1 LAVDF
6 LDDDFFFAGDFLL
19 AVDFFDEDFFF
30 AGDFLLA
37 VDFFEDFFLAGM
49 FTSSLSRLDQEA
61 MRLRRRRSRSLIPPH
76 TPYRS
81 SRRRA

>member
-1 LAVDF
+1 VDF
-6 LDDDFFFAGDFLL
+6 FDEDFFFAGDFLL

-49 FTSSLSRLDQEA
+49 FTSSLSRLI
-61 MRLRRRRSRSLIPPH
+61 RRPC
-76 TPYRS
+76 
-81 SRRRA
+81 A